1 MRRIQQLLL
10 VLLLG
15 CVGLRMAAALL
26 APLIPLVVVLFIL
39 TSLFAWLFL
48 PHRRL

>member
-1 MRRIQQLLL
+1 VRRIQQLLL

-15 CVGLRMAAALL
+15 CIGLRLAASLL
-26 APLIPLVVVLFIL
+26 APLIPLLVVLFIL
-39 TSLFAWLFL
+39 ASLFAWLFL